1 MKLELVATA
10 TFGLE
15 AVVRRE
21 IEALGY
27 KVIKTE
33 DGRVTYM
40 GDERALVRS
49 NLWLRSADRV
59 YIRMGK
65 FKATEFEELFQQT
78 KALDW
83 ESIIPIDG
91 VFPVVGG
98 SVKSA
103 LHSVPACQKIIKKAV
118 SVRLSEF
125 YCLDTLP
132 ETGAEYRI
140 RFIAHK
146 DNFLLLIDTSGAGLH
161 KRGYRVRDV
170 AAPMKETLAAALVQ
184 LSFYRKDRVLVDPC
198 CGSGTIPIE
207 AAMIARNIAPGLS
220 RSFASEAWDIFD
232 GGAGSAATN
241 NNKRE
246 KAASNAT
253 ARTQSSAFDGHLS
266 GGSTG
271 QNKSEDR
278 SALNS
283 EARRSPTKNTAASD
297 APLSIWKEERRLAFE
312 AIDGEASLYITAID
326 IDARAVK
333 AAKENSEEAGLVD
346 DIDVVKMDMTRWEPG
361 GGIPK
366 GAGKDDHVVVISNL
380 PYGKRIGEDEGI
392 KAIYAHIKEIMEE
405 CPNWSFFLITSD
417 KMLEKELGRTAD
429 RRRKLYNGTIETQ
442 FYQFHGAKPARKDKK

>member
-40 GDERALVRS
+40 GDERAIVRS

-59 YIRMGK
+59 YIRMGE

-78 KALDW
+78 KGLDW

-232 GGAGSAATN
+232 GGAGSAFN
-241 NNKRE
+241 GLPG
-246 KAASNAT
+246 S
-253 ARTQSSAFDGHLS
+253 
-266 GGSTG
+266 GSTG
-271 QNKSEDR
+271 KDKGEDR

-333 AAKENSEEAGLVD
+333 AAKENSEETGLVD

-417 KMLEKELGRTAD
+417 KMLEKELGHTAD

>member
-40 GDERALVRS
+40 GDERAIVRS
-49 NLWLRSADRV
+49 NLWLRTADRV
-59 YIRMGK
+59 YVRMGE

-78 KALDW
+78 KALEW
-83 ESIIPIDG
+83 ESIIPLEG

-98 SVKSA
+98 SVKSV

-125 YCLDTLP
+125 YCRDMMP

-146 DNFLLLIDTSGAGLH
+146 DQFLLLLDTSGAGLH

-207 AAMIARNIAPGLS
+207 AALIARNIAPGLG
-220 RSFASEAWDIFD
+220 RSFASEGWDITPPD
-232 GGAGSAATN
+232 
-241 NNKRE
+241 
-246 KAASNAT
+246 
-253 ARTQSSAFDGHLS
+253 L
-266 GGSTG
+266 
-271 QNKSEDR
+271 
-278 SALNS
+278 
-283 EARRSPTKNTAASD
+283 
-297 APLSIWKEERRLAFE
+297 WKEERRLAYG
-312 AIDGEASLYITAID
+312 AADTGADGPLRITAMD
-326 IDARAVK
+326 IDPRAVR
-333 AAKENSEEAGLVD
+333 AAKENADEAGESD
-346 DIDVVKMDMTRWEPG
+346 DIDIVRMDMTSWEPG
-361 GGIPK
+361 AGIPK
-366 GAGKDDHVVVISNL
+366 GASRDDHVVVISNL
-380 PYGKRIGEDEGI
+380 PYGRRIGNDESI
-392 KAIYAHIKEIMEE
+392 KAIYAHIRAIMEE

-417 KMLEKELGRTAD
+417 KSLEKELGRKAD

-442 FYQFHGAKPARKDKK
+442 FYQYHGTRPERREVKHD

>member
-27 KVIKTE
+27 KILRTE

-40 GDERALVRS
+40 GDERAIVRS

-59 YIRMGK
+59 YVRMGE

-78 KALDW
+78 KALEW
-83 ESIIPIDG
+83 ESIIPLEG
-91 VFPVVGG
+91 AFPVVGG
-98 SVKSA
+98 SVKSV
-103 LHSVPACQKIIKKAV
+103 LHSVSACQKIIKKAV

-125 YCLDTLP
+125 YCRETMP

-146 DNFLLLIDTSGAGLH
+146 DSFLMLMDTSGGGLH

-170 AAPMKETLAAALVQ
+170 AAPIKETLAAALVQ

-207 AAMIARNIAPGLS
+207 AAMIARNMAPGLG
-220 RSFASEAWDIFD
+220 RSFAAEGWDII
-232 GGAGSAATN
+232 GAGV
-241 NNKRE
+241 
-246 KAASNAT
+246 
-253 ARTQSSAFDGHLS
+253 
-266 GGSTG
+266 
-271 QNKSEDR
+271 
-278 SALNS
+278 
-283 EARRSPTKNTAASD
+283 
-297 APLSIWKEERRLAFE
+297 WKDERRA
-312 AIDGEASLYITAID
+312 AYAAMDAGEPLQITGMD
-326 IDARAVK
+326 IDPRAVR
-333 AAKENSEEAGLVD
+333 AAKENAEEAGAVD
-346 DIDVVKMDMTRWEPG
+346 DIDIVKMDMTAWEPG
-361 GGIPK
+361 AGIPK

-380 PYGKRIGEDEGI
+380 PYGKRVGDDAGI
-392 KAIYAHIKEIMEE
+392 KVIYAHIREMMEN
-405 CPNWSFFLITSD
+405 CPNWSFFLLTSD
-417 KMLEKELGRTAD
+417 KELEKEIGRKAD

-442 FYQFHGAKPARKDKK
+442 FYQFHGTRPTKKEEA

>member
-27 KVIKTE
+27 KIIKTE

-40 GDERALVRS
+40 GDERAIARS
-49 NLWLRSADRV
+49 NLWLRCADRV
-59 YIRMGK
+59 YVRMGE
-65 FKATEFEELFQQT
+65 FKATDFEELFQQT
-78 KALDW
+78 KALEW
-83 ESIIPIDG
+83 ESIIPLEG
-91 VFPVVGG
+91 AFPVVGG
-98 SVKSA
+98 SVKSV

-118 SVRLSEF
+118 SMRLSEF
-125 YCLDTLP
+125 YCREMMP

-146 DNFLLLIDTSGAGLH
+146 DSFLMLLDTSGAGLH

-207 AAMIARNIAPGLS
+207 AALIARNIAPGLG
-220 RSFASEAWDIFD
+220 RSFVSEEWDIM
-232 GGAGSAATN
+232 GAG
-241 NNKRE
+241 
-246 KAASNAT
+246 
-253 ARTQSSAFDGHLS
+253 L
-266 GGSTG
+266 
-271 QNKSEDR
+271 
-278 SALNS
+278 
-283 EARRSPTKNTAASD
+283 
-297 APLSIWKEERRLAFE
+297 WKEERKLAYE
-312 AIDGEASLYITAID
+312 AADFGTDDALKITAMD
-326 IDARAVK
+326 IDPRAVA
-333 AAKENSEEAGLVD
+333 AAKANADEAGAID
-346 DIDVVKMDMTRWEPG
+346 DIDIVRMELTAWEPG
-361 GGIPK
+361 AGIPK

-380 PYGKRIGEDEGI
+380 PYGKRIGDDEGI
-392 KAIYAHIKEIMEE
+392 RAIYAHIREMMES

-417 KMLEKELGRTAD
+417 KTLEKEIGRKAD

-442 FYQFHGAKPARKDKK
+442 FYQYHGARPPKNQ

>member
-27 KVIKTE
+27 KILKTE

-40 GDERALVRS
+40 GDERAIVRS

-59 YIRMGK
+59 YVRMGE

-78 KALDW
+78 KALEW
-83 ESIIPIDG
+83 ESIIPLEG
-91 VFPVVGG
+91 AFPVVGG

-125 YCLDTLP
+125 YCRETMP

-146 DNFLLLIDTSGAGLH
+146 DSFLMLMDTSGAGLH

-170 AAPMKETLAAALVQ
+170 AAPIKETLAAALVQ

-207 AAMIARNIAPGLS
+207 AAMIARNMAPGLG
-220 RSFASEAWDIFD
+220 RSFAAEGWDII
-232 GGAGSAATN
+232 GAGV
-241 NNKRE
+241 
-246 KAASNAT
+246 
-253 ARTQSSAFDGHLS
+253 
-266 GGSTG
+266 
-271 QNKSEDR
+271 
-278 SALNS
+278 
-283 EARRSPTKNTAASD
+283 
-297 APLSIWKEERRLAFE
+297 WKDERRAAYAAMDADDALH
-312 AIDGEASLYITAID
+312 ITGMD
-326 IDARAVK
+326 IDPRAVR
-333 AAKENSEEAGLVD
+333 AAKENAEEAGAVD
-346 DIDVVKMDMTRWEPG
+346 DIDIVKMDMTAWEPG
-361 GGIPK
+361 AGIPK
-366 GAGKDDHVVVISNL
+366 GTGKDDHVVVISNL
-380 PYGKRIGEDEGI
+380 PYGKRVGDDAGI
-392 KAIYAHIKEIMEE
+392 KAIYAHIRGMMES
-405 CPNWSFFLITSD
+405 CPNWSFFLLTSD
-417 KMLEKELGRTAD
+417 KELEREIGRKAD

-442 FYQFHGAKPARKDKK
+442 FYQFHGARPAKKEADRRHGE

>member
-27 KVIKTE
+27 KIIKTE

-40 GDERALVRS
+40 GDERAIVRS

-59 YIRMGK
+59 YVRLGE

-78 KALDW
+78 KALEW
-83 ESIIPIDG
+83 ESIIPLEG
-91 VFPVVGG
+91 AFPVVGG

-125 YCLDTLP
+125 YCRETMP

-146 DNFLLLIDTSGAGLH
+146 DSFLMLMDTSGAGLH

-170 AAPMKETLAAALVQ
+170 AAPIKETLAAALVQ

-207 AAMIARNIAPGLS
+207 AAMIARNMAPGLG
-220 RSFASEAWDIFD
+220 RSFAAEGWDII
-232 GGAGSAATN
+232 GGG
-241 NNKRE
+241 
-246 KAASNAT
+246 
-253 ARTQSSAFDGHLS
+253 
-266 GGSTG
+266 
-271 QNKSEDR
+271 
-278 SALNS
+278 
-283 EARRSPTKNTAASD
+283 
-297 APLSIWKEERRLAFE
+297 IWKDERRAAYAAMDAEDMLH
-312 AIDGEASLYITAID
+312 ITGMD
-326 IDARAVK
+326 IDPRAVR
-333 AAKENSEEAGLVD
+333 AAKENAEEAGAVD
-346 DIDVVKMDMTRWEPG
+346 DIDIVKMDMTAWEPG
-361 GGIPK
+361 AGIPK

-380 PYGKRIGEDEGI
+380 PYGKRIGDDAGI
-392 KAIYAHIKEIMEE
+392 KAIYAHIRGMMED
-405 CPNWSFFLITSD
+405 CPNWSFFLLTSD
-417 KMLEKELGRTAD
+417 KELEKEIGRKAD

-442 FYQFHGAKPARKDKK
+442 FYQFHGARPERKAAD

>member
-27 KVIKTE
+27 KIIKTE

-40 GDERALVRS
+40 GDERAIARS
-49 NLWLRSADRV
+49 NLWLRCADRV
-59 YIRMGK
+59 YVRMGE
-65 FKATEFEELFQQT
+65 FKATDFEELFQQT
-78 KALDW
+78 KALEW
-83 ESIIPIDG
+83 ESIIPLEG
-91 VFPVVGG
+91 AFPVVGG
-98 SVKSA
+98 SVKSV

-118 SVRLSEF
+118 SMRLSEF
-125 YCLDTLP
+125 YCREMMP

-146 DNFLLLIDTSGAGLH
+146 DSFLMLLDTSGAGLH

-207 AAMIARNIAPGLS
+207 AALIARNIAPGLG
-220 RSFASEAWDIFD
+220 RSFVSEEWDIM
-232 GGAGSAATN
+232 GAG
-241 NNKRE
+241 
-246 KAASNAT
+246 
-253 ARTQSSAFDGHLS
+253 L
-266 GGSTG
+266 
-271 QNKSEDR
+271 
-278 SALNS
+278 
-283 EARRSPTKNTAASD
+283 
-297 APLSIWKEERRLAFE
+297 WKEERKLAYE
-312 AIDGEASLYITAID
+312 AADFRADDALKITAMD
-326 IDARAVK
+326 IDPRAVA
-333 AAKENSEEAGLVD
+333 AAKANADEAGAID
-346 DIDVVKMDMTRWEPG
+346 DIDIVRMDMTAWEPG
-361 GGIPK
+361 AGIPK

-380 PYGKRIGEDEGI
+380 PYGKRIGDDEGI
-392 KAIYAHIKEIMEE
+392 RAIYAHIREMMES

-417 KMLEKELGRTAD
+417 KTLEKEIGRKAD

-442 FYQFHGAKPARKDKK
+442 FYQYHGARPPKNQ

>member
-27 KVIKTE
+27 KVLKTE
-33 DGRVTYM
+33 DGRVTYI
-40 GDERALVRS
+40 GDERAIARS

-59 YIRMGK
+59 YIRMGE
-65 FKATEFEELFQQT
+65 FSATEFEDLFQQV
-78 KALDW
+78 KAIEW
-83 ESIIPIDG
+83 ERVIPVDG
-91 VFPVVGG
+91 AFPVTGG
-98 SVKSA
+98 SVKSV

-118 SVRLSEF
+118 SVRLAGF

-146 DNFLLLIDTSGAGLH
+146 DSFLLLIDTSGVGLH

-170 AAPMKETLAAALVQ
+170 AAPMKETLAAALVK
-184 LSFYRKDRVLVDPC
+184 LSFYRRDRVLVDPC

-220 RSFASEAWDIFD
+220 RNFVSENWDMFAD
-232 GGAGSAATN
+232 GAAATD
-241 NNKRE
+241 
-246 KAASNAT
+246 A
-253 ARTQSSAFDGHLS
+253 G
-266 GGSTG
+266 
-271 QNKSEDR
+271 R
-278 SALNS
+278 S
-283 EARRSPTKNTAASD
+283 
-297 APLSIWKEERRLAFE
+297 SIWKEERRLAFQ
-312 AIDGEASLYITAID
+312 AIDGGPGPANEAPDASDSPPLRVTAMD
-326 IDARAVK
+326 IDPRAVR
-333 AAKENSEEAGLVD
+333 AAKDNTEEAGVAD
-346 DIDVVKMDMTRWEPG
+346 DIDIVKMDMTRWEPG

-392 KAIYAHIKEIMEE
+392 KAIYRHIREIMED

-417 KMLEKELGRTAD
+417 KMLEKELGRRAD

-442 FYQFHGAKPARKDKK
+442 FYQFHGAKPERKDKI

>member
-27 KVIKTE
+27 KILKTE

-40 GDERALVRS
+40 GDERAVVRS

-59 YIRMGK
+59 YVRMGE

-78 KALDW
+78 KALEW
-83 ESIIPIDG
+83 ESIIPLEG
-91 VFPVVGG
+91 AFPVVGG

-125 YCLDTLP
+125 YCRETMP

-146 DNFLLLIDTSGAGLH
+146 DSFLMLMDTSGAGLH

-170 AAPMKETLAAALVQ
+170 AAPIKETLAAALVQ

-207 AAMIARNIAPGLS
+207 AAMIARNMAPGLG
-220 RSFASEAWDIFD
+220 RSFAAEGWDII
-232 GGAGSAATN
+232 GAGV
-241 NNKRE
+241 
-246 KAASNAT
+246 
-253 ARTQSSAFDGHLS
+253 
-266 GGSTG
+266 
-271 QNKSEDR
+271 
-278 SALNS
+278 
-283 EARRSPTKNTAASD
+283 
-297 APLSIWKEERRLAFE
+297 WKDERRAAYAAMDADDALH
-312 AIDGEASLYITAID
+312 ITGMD
-326 IDARAVK
+326 IDPRAVR
-333 AAKENSEEAGLVD
+333 AAKENAEEAGAVD
-346 DIDVVKMDMTRWEPG
+346 DIDIVKMDMTAWEPG
-361 GGIPK
+361 AGIPK
-366 GAGKDDHVVVISNL
+366 GTGKDDHAVVISNL
-380 PYGKRIGEDEGI
+380 PYGKRVGDDAGI
-392 KAIYAHIKEIMEE
+392 KAIYAHIRGMMES
-405 CPNWSFFLITSD
+405 CPNWSFFLLTSD
-417 KMLEKELGRTAD
+417 KELEKAIGRKAD

-442 FYQFHGAKPARKDKK
+442 FYQFHGERPVRKASD

>member
-27 KVIKTE
+27 KIIKTE

-40 GDERALVRS
+40 GDERAIARS
-49 NLWLRSADRV
+49 NLWLRCADRV
-59 YIRMGK
+59 YVRMGE
-65 FKATEFEELFQQT
+65 FKATDFEELFQQT
-78 KALDW
+78 KALEW
-83 ESIIPIDG
+83 ESIIPLEG
-91 VFPVVGG
+91 AFPVVGG
-98 SVKSA
+98 SVKSV

-118 SVRLSEF
+118 SMRLSEF
-125 YCLDTLP
+125 YCREMMP

-146 DNFLLLIDTSGAGLH
+146 DSFLMLLDTSGAGLH

-207 AAMIARNIAPGLS
+207 AALIARNIAPGLG
-220 RSFASEAWDIFD
+220 RSFVSEEWDIM
-232 GGAGSAATN
+232 GAG
-241 NNKRE
+241 
-246 KAASNAT
+246 
-253 ARTQSSAFDGHLS
+253 L
-266 GGSTG
+266 
-271 QNKSEDR
+271 
-278 SALNS
+278 
-283 EARRSPTKNTAASD
+283 
-297 APLSIWKEERRLAFE
+297 WKEERKLAYE
-312 AIDGEASLYITAID
+312 AADFGTDDALKITAMD
-326 IDARAVK
+326 IDPRAVA
-333 AAKENSEEAGLVD
+333 AAKANADEAGAID
-346 DIDVVKMDMTRWEPG
+346 DIDIVRMDMTAWEPG
-361 GGIPK
+361 AGIPK

-380 PYGKRIGEDEGI
+380 PYGKRIGDDEGI
-392 KAIYAHIKEIMEE
+392 RAIYAHIREMMES

-417 KMLEKELGRTAD
+417 KTLEKEIGRKAD

-442 FYQFHGAKPARKDKK
+442 FYQYHGARPPKNQ